1 MSYTCEIGRKDG
13 EFFDRGVFF
22 IIEICYFVPV
32 ELTKSGNPTTR
43 FLGYFLLLLE
53 FIAVIVGVIFLL
65 TFIEELSN
73 GF

>member
-1 MSYTCEIGRKDG
+1 MASSLIEV
-13 EFFDRGVFF
+13 FFF
-22 IIEICYFVPV
+22 IIEICYFVPL

-53 FIAVIVGVIFLL
+53 FIAVIAGVIFFLS
-65 TFIEELSN
+65 FIEELSN

>member
-1 MSYTCEIGRKDG
+1 MASSLIEV
-13 EFFDRGVFF
+13 FFF
-22 IIEICYFVPV
+22 IIEICFLVPL

-53 FIAVIVGVIFLL
+53 FIAVIAGVIFFLS
-65 TFIEELSN
+65 FIEELSN